1 MVTRNAMS
9 FRVRSR
15 SQPSVKPST
24 RGSVCISNR
33 TRGSFARPSSRRVR
47 EATLNAIPPST
58 MPGIIVTR
66 LQTQSAIAPREL
78 DRRRLASRRERH
90 LGRTVP
96 NDYYCCTCK
105 LLKSQGCLVNASASG
120 LERAV
125 RRLGQRLFRRL
136 YPRRRSAPSDL
147 GSIDRILLVRTDK
160 IGDAIVSTPVI
171 QALRE
176 HFPKA
181 RIDILLGSRSKAAG
195 PLLPYIDSV
204 FVAGRGVRER
214 LMLLHRLRKSH
225 YDVVIN
231 LVFADSI
238 TAAVFTAGSG
248 ARMKIGFENSASA
261 FLDFIVARPT
271 LPMPFVPKLLL
282 LIAPLGITV
291 NPAEARP
298 SITLLPAAIDA
309 ARHEIGRF
317 SSDRTLL
324 MINIS
329 GSSPRKFWGVER
341 YAALARQLRFD
352 GFDVVVL
359 SAPADEQSLR
369 EIVDRSGAFMIAPR
383 PDLMEFAAI
392 LSFAD
397 LVVSPD
403 TSIVHIAAALGKPVV
418 ALVDAPVTAI
428 EWAPW
433 AVPNRV
439 VGCSTGIPD
448 ILDKDVLSAVRDLA
462 AEVAPPASSESAA
475 SRRLNSPV

>member
-1 MVTRNAMS
+1 M
-9 FRVRSR
+9 
-15 SQPSVKPST
+15 
-24 RGSVCISNR
+24 
-33 TRGSFARPSSRRVR
+33 
-47 EATLNAIPPST
+47 
-58 MPGIIVTR
+58 
-66 LQTQSAIAPREL
+66 
-78 DRRRLASRRERH
+78 
-90 LGRTVP
+90 
-96 NDYYCCTCK
+96 
-105 LLKSQGCLVNASASG
+105 NASASG